1 MTPRCVPFLNLVEFI
16 EVNVELEEEL
26 GEFEGSFDRNEI
38 VDMKIIFMSYYSP
51 FFFTLICILFL
62 FFILNLYVSYKICEI
77 QVVDIWN

>member
-38 VDMKIIFMSYYSP
+38 VDMKIIFISYYS
-51 FFFTLICILFL
+51 L
-62 FFILNLYVSYKICEI
+62 FFHFNMYFIFIFKIVCFL
-77 QVVDIWN
+77 QNM